1 MFSMVSRPSGYFAI
15 SLARR
20 RNMAAPLKHFLD
32 GTSALWLSGAL
43 VGKPAAVFTSTQT
56 LHGGQESTLLSMMI
70 PLLHQGMYLVG
81 LPFTES
87 GLTRTRGGGTPYG
100 AGHVAETSG
109 RGQLSEV
116 ERELARALGSRVAA
130 LADRLQRSAAR

>member
-1 MFSMVSRPSGYFAI
+1 
-15 SLARR
+15 
-20 RNMAAPLKHFLD
+20 
-32 GTSALWLSGAL
+32 
-43 VGKPAAVFTSTQT
+43 
-56 LHGGQESTLLSMMI
+56 
-70 PLLHQGMYLVG
+70 MYLVG